1 MKEDLRQYLLTCK
14 YKLCKGLLK
23 PTYIVPVTCWMRYIL
38 NQSVLINM
46 NQHPNYMRVLKR
58 LNKDCTQNTSV
69 EEVSFSCY
77 WNSAEIEMLKIG
89 LNCRY
94 EAHFSEMKSPSLQVD
109 GATSAARKGTPCKT
123 RLNPSGMSPIELVKQ
138 QIAGWRFLKS
148 FAEASSG
155 NI

>member
-1 MKEDLRQYLLTCK
+1 MKEDLRQYLQTCK

-23 PTYIVPVTCWMRYIL
+23 ATYIHSTSNVLDEIL
-38 NQSVLINM
+38 SESVLINM
-46 NQHPNYMRVLKR
+46 NQRANYMRVLKR
-58 LNKDCTQNTSV
+58 LNKDCTQNTPV

-77 WNSAEIEMLKIG
+77 WNSAELKMLKIG

-148 FAEASSG
+148 FAEATSG

>member
-1 MKEDLRQYLLTCK
+1 
-14 YKLCKGLLK
+14 
-23 PTYIVPVTCWMRYIL
+23 
-38 NQSVLINM
+38 
-46 NQHPNYMRVLKR
+46 MRVLKR

-109 GATSAARKGTPCKT
+109 CATSAAIQGTPCKT
-123 RLNPSGMSPIELVKQ
+123 RLNPSGMSPIELVNLGETANCRMA
-138 QIAGWRFLKS
+138 IFFLKS
-148 FAEASSG
+148 FAKASSG